1 MSTLIHRSF
10 WFFVGA
16 VLFILAAGLY
26 LGNPTVALA
35 DGSTNS
41 SGSTAVNVTLSIL
54 PGPLT
59 ATMNSI
65 SIVGETTNGAY
76 TTTTYE
82 LHMSVV
88 DATGSGSGWNLALA
102 DALPSS
108 TTTTLLTQVGST
120 CATSSSC
127 TLPQNGVTYP
137 VMMQGDNSAPASIFN
152 AGANTGMGASDITA
166 TLVMT
171 VPTNA
176 NASSSANALTLL
188 VSSGTI

>member
-1 MSTLIHRSF
+1 MSTLIRRSF
-10 WFFVGA
+10 WFFMGA
-16 VLFILAAGLY
+16 VLFILAEGLC
-26 LGNPTVALA
+26 LSNPTVALA
-35 DGSTNS
+35 DGSTNG
-41 SGSTAVNVTLSIL
+41 SGSAAINVTLSIL

-59 ATMNSI
+59 TTMNSI
-65 SIVGETTNGAY
+65 SIGSETTNGAY

-108 TTTTLLTQVGST
+108 TTTTMLTQVSST
-120 CATSSSC
+120 CAASSSC

-137 VMMQGDNSAPASIFN
+137 VMIQGDNSAPTSIFN
-152 AGANTGMGASDITA
+152 AGANTGMGTCDITA
-166 TLVMT
+166 TLVVT
-171 VPTNA
+171 APTSA
-176 NASSSANALTLL
+176 NASSSSLTLL